1 MEHLLEE
8 VGASSNLPKKERVIE
23 ELLMDDV
30 KADIAHLPNTGVSR
44 EWEHKLSS
52 ICVDTIGTMVLS
64 SIALNWRQDLKM
76 HNRSKCQI

>member
-8 VGASSNLPKKERVIE
+8 VVAASNLPKKERVIE
-23 ELLMDDV
+23 ELLMDNV
-30 KADIAHLPNTGVSR
+30 KADIAHLPNTGNPV

-64 SIALNWRQDLKM
+64 SIA
-76 HNRSKCQI
+76 